1 MIAYIFLTIL
11 AIIIALLFIP
21 FEFYGQGRIT
31 EDIRLEWGLAWAGG
45 LVSVRWNL
53 PAAATDESVVRL
65 GSWVKS
71 RAAGANK
78 DTEAAP
84 KPAKKPRSRTNWR
97 AARVFL
103 DKQAWREVIAFL
115 GQLWRSLRLRCDLE
129 GDYSTDDPALTAYI
143 AALITLINQNG
154 QKCHL
159 HPRFADAGV
168 NLNGSIQGQLR
179 PGLIIWDAGRFI
191 LKRPIRKIWWTLL
204 REGKK
209 QR

>member
-1 MIAYIFLTIL
+1 MIAYILLTIL
-11 AIIIALLFIP
+11 VILIALLFIP
-21 FEFYGQGRIT
+21 LDFYGQGRIT

-45 LVSVRWNL
+45 LISMRWNL
-53 PAAATDESVVRL
+53 PAATTDESVMRV
-65 GSWVKS
+65 GPWVKS
-71 RAAGANK
+71 RPAVTQQ
-78 DTEAAP
+78 DSAP
-84 KPAKKPRSRTNWR
+84 PPQLPKKPRRRTNWR
-97 AARVFL
+97 AARAFL
-103 DKQAWREVIAFL
+103 DKQAGQELLAFV
-115 GQLWRSLRLRCDLE
+115 GRLWRSLRLRCDLE

-159 HPRFADAGV
+159 QPRFADAGV

>member
-1 MIAYIFLTIL
+1 MIAYILLTIL
-11 AIIIALLFIP
+11 VILIALLFIP

-53 PAAATDESVVRL
+53 PAAATDESVMRL
-65 GSWVKS
+65 GPWVKS
-71 RAAGANK
+71 RPTGANQE
-78 DTEAAP
+78 TEPAP
-84 KPAKKPRSRTNWR
+84 KPAKKPSGRTNWR
-97 AARVFL
+97 AAKAFL
-103 DKQAWREVIAFL
+103 DIQAWKEVLAFW
-115 GQLWRSLRLRCDLE
+115 GRLWRSLRLRCDLE

-143 AALITLINQNG
+143 AALITLLNQNG

-159 HPRFADAGV
+159 HPRFAEAGV